1 MRVTPIKPAEWDENV
16 VKAMS
21 VMLSPDRL
29 ERREPGVALATLAR
43 NPKLTR
49 AFLRFNVYLLFGST
63 LPARVRELATLRVAH
78 RRDCAYEW
86 THHVA
91 MGTEVGLTAEAIEA
105 VTRGEGLDEFDQAV
119 VTAVDELEEKSNMTD
134 ATWSVLSQHLDEPQR
149 MDLVFTV
156 GCYGLLAMAFNTFG
170 VVPEQ
175 EN

>member
-1 MRVTPIKPAEWDENV
+1 MRVTPIEPEDWDENV

-29 ERREPGVALATLAR
+29 ERRDPGTALATLAR

-63 LPARVRELATLRVAH
+63 LPARVRELAVLRVAH
-78 RRDCAYEW
+78 RRGCDYEW
-86 THHVA
+86 THHVE
-91 MGTEVGLTAEAIEA
+91 MGAEVGLSPASIEA

-119 VTAVDELEEKSNMTD
+119 ITAVDELEEKSNMAD
-134 ATWSVLSQHLDEPQR
+134 ASWSILSQHLDEPQR
-149 MDLVFTV
+149 MDFVFTV

-170 VVPEQ
+170 VLPEQ